1 MNRPPTPGF
10 KAILLSEAVFRDLQ
24 SVQRNT
30 TYRHNDSEQKLH
42 CTLDL
47 KDIATAVLQR
57 ALADPALVELAMQD
71 VLRSLI
77 MHLQP
82 HFTESKNVTNNDA
95 Q

>member
-1 MNRPPTPGF
+1 MTRPPTPGF

-24 SVQRNT
+24 NVQRNT
-30 TYRHNDSEQKLH
+30 TYRHNDSEQQLH

-82 HFTESKNVTNNDA
+82 HFTESKNVTNTDA